1 MSRALAIALPFAL
14 SLLCLAPAS
23 AAPGPTCSDR
33 LQQAMIAARNAPAG
47 QQASNLIL
55 YVKFYLCLG
64 YSTTEARGLAAMR
77 LQLARAAEAY
87 VAGSL
92 APPAYRAFILDRQRK
107 AERMRKSPSYAAA
120 VARGD
125 RDGDLIPDRDDR
137 CPRTAP
143 YAATDD
149 KGCDVQCPP
158 AGTVVRNPD
167 PVCLAAAPPHSAE
180 DPLRPLL
187 DASVPVNLSCEDV
200 TPAASAPIAWGERS
214 TTVIS
219 GRPVPFATV
228 DTKSGYYFRVRRTSP
243 QAAGCE
249 VWYALQFVFR
259 NPSSAGLPPLDIV
272 SVLFSSNEDED
283 TADRA
288 IARFAMITHHG
299 QIEGDVVKISTD
311 LPLSAGRTRLRDDL
325 LNYSDVS
332 VRVRVVTGAQQASP
346 WSAYVE
352 KPRDVAI
359 GD

>member
-1 MSRALAIALPFAL
+1 MMRLPAIALAL

-23 AAPGPTCSDR
+23 AAPTCSDQ
-33 LQQAMIAARNAPAG
+33 LQQALIAARSEPAG
-47 QQASNLIL
+47 QRTTDLTR

-64 YSTTEARGLAAMR
+64 YSTRESRGLAAMR

-87 VAGSL
+87 VGGSL
-92 APPAYRAFILDRQRK
+92 SAPAYRAFILDRQRK
-107 AERMRKSPSYAAA
+107 AERMRKSPSYAAE

-158 AGTVVRNPD
+158 AGTVAPAPN
-167 PVCLAAAPPHSAE
+167 PVCVASPPNSPE

-200 TPAASAPIAWGERS
+200 TPAASAPIAWGGRN

-219 GRPVPFATV
+219 GLPVPNATI
-228 DTKSGYYFRVRRTSP
+228 DTRSGYYFRVRRTSP
-243 QAAGCE
+243 QAPGCE

-259 NPSSAGLPPLDIV
+259 NPLGASSPPMDIV
-272 SVLFSSNEDED
+272 SVLFSSKEDED
-283 TADRA
+283 GTDRD
-288 IARFAMITHHG
+288 IARFPMITNHSLS
-299 QIEGDVVKISTD
+299 EGDIQRFSIK
-311 LPLSAGRTRLRDDL
+311 LPLSPGRTRLRDDL
-325 LNYSDVS
+325 FNYSDVS
-332 VRVRVVTGAQQASP
+332 IRVRVITGAQQASP
-346 WSAYVE
+346 WSVYVQ
-352 KPRDVAI
+352 KPEGVAI
-359 GD
+359 ED